1 MLTIGVI
8 LGMTML
14 TFFFSGVEED
24 QRNPNSSP
32 QSMVQSATVE
42 VPLKRNRQGHYM
54 VTGAINQQPVDFLL
68 DTGATD
74 VVIPERTAKR
84 LGLTYGRRSKAM
96 TANGSITVWQTN
108 IPVLTIGEIKLH
120 NISASINPNMA
131 PGSILLGM
139 SALGQVEFIQQGKT
153 LTLRQRSL

>member
-96 TANGSITVWQTN
+96 TASWTVTAVGAEDGSCHDSTVF
-108 IPVLTIGEIKLH
+108 GE
-120 NISASINPNMA
+120 SIRRVPA
-131 PGSILLGM
+131 PTST
-139 SALGQVEFIQQGKT
+139 AF
-153 LTLRQRSL
+153 